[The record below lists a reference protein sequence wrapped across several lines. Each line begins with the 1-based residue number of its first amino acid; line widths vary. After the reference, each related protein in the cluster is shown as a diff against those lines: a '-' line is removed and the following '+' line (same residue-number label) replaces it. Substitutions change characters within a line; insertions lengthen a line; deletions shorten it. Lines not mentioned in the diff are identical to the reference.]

1 MMNVELH
8 LVGQSP
14 MSFLE
19 HRESIFS
26 VATDDLF
33 TLLTSAC
40 MITEL
45 LMNTV

>member
-1 MMNVELH
+1 MNVELH

-26 VATDDLF
+26 VQQMTC
-33 TLLTSAC
+33 LLCSPVHVR
-40 MITEL
+40 L
-45 LMNTV
+45 QNS